1 MATYPMHVAGLDRDF
16 PICKV
21 TDDLYIGAFIMFGD
35 AELTVRCA
43 EELLKLAEGIDYD
56 YLFTAEAKSI
66 PLIHEMA
73 RQSGAKKYFI
83 ARKGPKVYM
92 PDPISVEDKSI
103 TTVAQQKL
111 FLGSDDADL
120 IRGKK
125 ILLVDDV
132 ISTGGSLK
140 AMEALVEKAGGTVT
154 GRMAVLAEGGA
165 ADRKDILFLE
175 KLPVF
180 NADGSEAQ
188 MCGNGVR
195 CVAEWLYTHGVAKET
210 LVVDTNSGTKTITRK
225 GRQLWQVEMGG
236 YSAMAA
242 ALPAVNMGEG
252 PLVDCPLT
260 VEDRTWRVTCISVGN
275 PHCVTVVDDVDSL
288 KLEDIG
294 PAFEKHPNFPERVNT
309 EFVQVVDSTH
319 LKMRV
324 WERGS
329 GETWACGTGTCA
341 TVAALTELGVCP
353 AGEDVHVQ
361 LRGGE
366 LIIRVLPGKKLLMTG
381 SAVTVYEGVT
391 EV

>member
-1 MATYPMHVAGLDRDF
+1 MKLSFTKMQGCANDYIYLDCRESGV
-16 PICKV
+16 PENIAALSQ
-21 TDDLYIGAFIMFGD
+21 DLSRRHFSIGADGIICI
-35 AELTVRCA
+35 CA
-43 EELLKLAEGIDYD
+43 PV
-56 YLFTAEAKSI
+56 TA
-66 PLIHEMA
+66 
-73 RQSGAKKYFI
+73 GA
-83 ARKGPKVYM
+83 
-92 PDPISVEDKSI
+92 D
-103 TTVAQQKL
+103 
-111 FLGSDDADL
+111 
-120 IRGKK
+120 
-125 ILLVDDV
+125 
-132 ISTGGSLK
+132 
-140 AMEALVEKAGGTVT
+140 
-154 GRMAVLAEGGA
+154 GRM
-165 ADRKDILFLE
+165 RI
-175 KLPVF
+175 F

-210 LVVDTNSGTKTITRK
+210 LVVDTNSGTRTITRK

-275 PHCVTVVDDVDSL
+275 PHCVTVVD
-288 KLEDIG
+288 
-294 PAFEKHPNFPERVNT
+294 A
-309 EFVQVVDSTH
+309 TH

-366 LIIRVLPGKKLLMTG
+366 LIIRVLPGKTLLMTG